1 MRVLLVHGWG
11 YGPGIW
17 GEMIRYLPPSWH
29 CEAMENWDFLG
40 MRPEDYDL
48 WIGHSYGFFSGYQ
61 ALPHARWIAIN
72 SAPCFVA
79 SPQNPGGIPLRVLQA
94 MARGFEKNP
103 TQVLRDFQER
113 AGGPYPCITPQNI
126 LQDALK
132 AMQKEVSQG
141 FTHNPRHCERSEAIL
156 KCSEPK
162 DWIATPPAEARNDV
176 VDKSNSPP
184 PIFCALTSA
193 NDPIITYP
201 WASHAQTVAIHPGHS
216 HLLPLTHPA
225 WCAETILEVLA

>member
-1 MRVLLVHGWG
+1 
-11 YGPGIW
+11 
-17 GEMIRYLPPSWH
+17 
-29 CEAMENWDFLG
+29 MENWDFLG

-141 FTHNPRHCERSEAIL
+141 FTHNPRHCERSEAIQ
-156 KCSEPK
+156 
-162 DWIATPPAEARNDV
+162 N
-176 VDKSNSPP
+176 KSNSPP

>member
-1 MRVLLVHGWG
+1 M
-11 YGPGIW
+11 W
-17 GEMIRYLPPSWH
+17 GEMIRHLPPSWH
-29 CEAMENWDFLG
+29 CEAMENWDFSG
-40 MRPEDYDL
+40 MKPHDYDL

-61 ALPHARWIAIN
+61 ALPGARWVAIN

-113 AGGPYPCITPQNI
+113 AGGPYPCTT
-126 LQDALK
+126 LQSLLREALEN
-132 AMQKEVSQG
+132 MQKESSLGASHPLTQYPPSPPWG
-141 FTHNPRHCERSEAIL
+141 EGRGEGPETKKQMNCGGTLSLTLSLKGRGNSWDCEQ
-156 KCSEPK
+156 
-162 DWIATPPAEARNDV
+162 TP
-176 VDKSNSPP
+176 PP
-184 PIFCALTSA
+184 PIFCALISD

-201 WASHAQTVAIHPGHS
+201 WASHAQTVATHPGPS

-225 WCAETILEVLA
+225 WCAEKILEALA